1 MAAGTLLV
9 QCYPTVLLRV
19 GVSPPCLAERWLQVE
34 RSLQEAY
41 HTSRRDSSKGISQGR
56 EPVTR
61 IP

>member
-1 MAAGTLLV
+1 V